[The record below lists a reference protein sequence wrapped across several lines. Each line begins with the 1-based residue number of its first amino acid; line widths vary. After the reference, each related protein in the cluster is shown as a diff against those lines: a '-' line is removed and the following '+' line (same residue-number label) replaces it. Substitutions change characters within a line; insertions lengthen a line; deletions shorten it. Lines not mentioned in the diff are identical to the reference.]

1 MLLSSQALDGL
12 GAGEVLGFFERF
24 MEFSHGTLRI
34 RVDDVLVND
43 ERVIVRGRVLVLN
56 EINSVGARAFSM

>member
-1 MLLSSQALDGL
+1 LLLSSQALDRL
-12 GAGEVLGFFERF
+12 EAGEVRGFFERF
-24 MEFSHGTLRI
+24 MESLHGTFRI

-43 ERVIVRGRVLVLN
+43 ECVIVRGRVLVLN